1 MVSNG
6 LTLQGVI
13 CGMWMSQV
21 LVCRIFLM
29 HVLQDRNDQMA
40 HSMLFSSLTDMSLK
54 DWDVKEQEGLREVE
68 KILDRADE
76 ILEVRDATFE

>member
-1 MVSNG
+1 MYCKIEM
-6 LTLQGVI
+6 TKWHI
-13 CGMWMSQV
+13 PC
-21 LVCRIFLM
+21 F
-29 HVLQDRNDQMA
+29 
-40 HSMLFSSLTDMSLK
+40 FSSLTDMSLK